1 MIEGLHLK
9 GHQVRLCIYGEGIE
23 RKLLENYIETK
34 QLASIVFFKE
44 IKIEIIQKAYQESHF
59 VILPSIEGFKAIAE
73 GMFWDVFLLQ
83 SFLYSFYARLWKS
96 RVTMTMDQ

>member
-34 QLASIVFFKE
+34 QLASIFFKRNQR
-44 IKIEIIQKAYQESHF
+44 KEIIQKAYQESHF
-59 VILPSIEGFKAIAE
+59 DI
-73 GMFWDVFLLQ
+73 
-83 SFLYSFYARLWKS
+83 R
-96 RVTMTMDQ
+96 